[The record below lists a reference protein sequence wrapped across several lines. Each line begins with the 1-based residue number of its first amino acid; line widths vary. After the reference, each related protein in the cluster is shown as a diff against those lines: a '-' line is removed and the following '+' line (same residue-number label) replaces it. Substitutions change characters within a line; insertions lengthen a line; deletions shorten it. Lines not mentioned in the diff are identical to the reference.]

1 MANITEQNYGVDSK
15 RELRAQNYLDK
26 AEARKHASSHIA
38 AFVLGIIS
46 ILTCLFWYLAIP
58 CGVLAIVFGAK
69 SARALASRLGKAGL
83 IMGIVGVSLTVF
95 IYLSIVMS
103 SLAYYYF

>member
-1 MANITEQNYGVDSK
+1 MTNITEQNYGVDSK
-15 RELRAQNYLDK
+15 RELQAQNY
-26 AEARKHASSHIA
+26 SSHIA

-95 IYLSIVMS
+95 IYLSMIMF